1 MLEKIVQ
8 TTASLLRL
16 AQDVQQNRE
25 EIKELRTEF
34 RDLVTA
40 VEGLKVRMEQVDARE
55 ERERQMIVLQL
66 ENMLLRS
73 REVLALAAPG
83 GAGEA

>member
-1 MLEKIVQ
+1 M
-8 TTASLLRL
+8 LRL
-16 AQDVQQNRE
+16 AQDVQQNRD

-73 REVLALAAPG
+73 REVLALGAPAA
-83 GAGEA
+83 AGEG

>member
-16 AQDVQQNRE
+16 AQDVHQNRG
-25 EIKELRTEF
+25 EIKELRAEF

-73 REVLALAAPG
+73 REVLALGPPG
-83 GAGEA
+83 AAGEA